1 MENTQRNHQ
10 VKKTFFGKDFQSIAI
25 FFPML
30 LKKSQPNIIQ
40 LLCSSKNGLEFIL
53 YVLLDEGALNAGQFA
68 VHLPCKIGP
77 LGPGAAAGLP

>member
-1 MENTQRNHQ
+1 M
-10 VKKTFFGKDFQSIAI
+10 KKTFFGKDFQSIAI